1 MLKHNEMF
9 RREDLTNLIQ
19 KREFLKLPLEER
31 RQLLFKQ
38 AEDAAHYY
46 ESEEQS
52 AEREPWQ
59 GGDIVNY

>member
-9 RREDLTNLIQ
+9 RRKDLTNLIR

-31 RQLLFKQ
+31 RQILVKQ
-38 AEDAAHYY
+38 AEDAARHY

>member
-1 MLKHNEMF
+1 MRKHNELL
-9 RREDLTNLIQ
+9 RREDPTNLTQ

-31 RQLLFKQ
+31 RQILLKQ

-59 GGDIVNY
+59 GGDIVDY